1 MLEIKDK
8 NRAVYANV
16 NIMFCLT
23 KKYFVLE
30 VMMTEH
36 HVGLRCTNT

>member
-23 KKYFVLE
+23 KRSFVLE
-30 VMMTEH
+30 AFSANPNF
-36 HVGLRCTNT
+36 L